1 MLVARLIPCLL
12 LRGGACVK
20 TVRFGRATYLGDPIN
35 IVRIFNEREVDEL
48 VVLDID
54 ASREKRGPRF
64 DLLEDLA
71 SECFMPLCYGGGI
84 GSLNDMR
91 RLFQIG
97 FEKAAICTQAVLN
110 PTLVAAAAREFG
122 SQSVVGSIDV
132 KLDFLRR
139 RRVATHGARQFHA
152 LDPVAHARQ
161 LERLGVGEL
170 FLNSVDRDGTMEGY
184 DLDLIRAVAAAT
196 GVPVIASGGAGRLED
211 VAQALRAGAAAG
223 AAGSLFSFAG
233 RNRAVLINYP
243 DRAEIDSLL
252 RTETT

>member
-20 TVRFGRATYLGDPIN
+20 TLRFGHAIYLGDPIN

-48 VVLDID
+48 ILLDID
-54 ASREKRGPRF
+54 ASREKRGPLF
-64 DLLEDLA
+64 GILEDLA

-84 GSLNDMR
+84 RSLDDMR
-91 RLFQIG
+91 RLFHIG
-97 FEKAAICTQAVLN
+97 VEKVAICTEAVLN
-110 PTLVAAAAREFG
+110 PSLVAAAAREFG

-132 KLDFLRR
+132 KRDVFRR
-139 RRVATHGARQFHA
+139 RRVATHGARHVHA
-152 LDPVAHARQ
+152 LDPVAHARG

-184 DLDLIRAVAAAT
+184 DLALIQAVAVAT
-196 GVPVIASGGAGRLED
+196 GIPVVASGGAGRLED

-233 RNRAVLINYP
+233 RNRAVLVNYP
-243 DRAEIDSLL
+243 DREEIDSLL
-252 RTETT
+252 GTEAQ